1 MFLYILVFCNKIT
14 KNNHSTDYI
23 WLTFVILLQLR
34 LNLYGAN
41 MGHLNKQIAAVTERI
56 IKRSA
61 TLRSD
66 YLRQLEEDFNNRP
79 ERGKLSCGNLA
90 HGFAA
95 CGEEDKNSLRMMQA
109 GNIGIVTAY
118 NDMLS
123 AHQPYATYPDQIKRA
138 MREMGCT
145 AQVAGGVPAMCD
157 GVTQGQDGMEL
168 SLLSRDVIAQCTAIG
183 LSHQMFDGVLALGIC
198 DKIVPGLL
206 MGALSFGYLPALF
219 VPAGPM
225 ESGLPN
231 KEKQRIRQLYAQGE
245 IGREELLQAESDSY
259 HSHGTCTF
267 YGTANSNQMVLEAL
281 GLQLPGSSFVNPDN
295 PLRERLTKEACYQV
309 ARITA
314 LGNDYRPIG
323 KVVDEKAIVNG
334 TIALLASGGST
345 NHSMHLVAIAR
356 AAGIILNWDDISDLS
371 AAVPLLAKVYPN
383 GHADVNHFHA
393 AGGTSCM
400 FRQLLDA
407 GYMHPDAMTAWGEN
421 FADFTKEPTLTN
433 DGNLEWNES
442 PQTPLDSEVLT
453 TVDQPFSEEGGLR
466 LMQGNLGRGVIKVSA
481 VAKENHIVKA
491 PAVVIESQ
499 DDLEPL
505 FKSGKLDKDCIV
517 VVRFQG
523 PKALGMPELHKLTPF
538 LGTLQD
544 KGFSVALV
552 TDGRMS
558 GASGKVP
565 AAIHLVPEAIDGG
578 LLAKLQDGDM
588 ISLNAETGELAF
600 VGDMDELESRSPAPQ
615 PSAGQRGC
623 GREIFAVNRN
633 NISDAEQGASFL
645 YPES

>member
-1 MFLYILVFCNKIT
+1 MACAKID
-14 KNNHSTDYI
+14 KNGFEKMTQLNST
-23 WLTFVILLQLR
+23 VAQ
-34 LNLYGAN
+34 
-41 MGHLNKQIAAVTERI
+41 VTQRI
-56 IKRSA
+56 IQRSA
-61 TLRSD
+61 DLRAD
-66 YLRQLEEDFNNRP
+66 YLRQVREDHGNRP

-95 CGEEDKNSLRMMQA
+95 CGAEDKNSLRLMVA
-109 GNIGIVTAY
+109 SNIAIVTAY

-123 AHQPYATYPDQIKRA
+123 AHQPYAEYPDKIKQA
-138 MREMGCT
+138 MREIGCT

-168 SLLSRDVIAQCTAIG
+168 SLLSRDLIAQCTALS

-206 MGALSFGYLPALF
+206 MGVLSFGYLPALF

-231 KEKQRIRQLYAQGE
+231 KEKQRIRQLFAEGK

-267 YGTANSNQMVLEAL
+267 YGTANSNQVVLEAM

-295 PLRERLTKEACYQV
+295 PLRERLTVETCHQM

-314 LGNDYRPIG
+314 LGNDYRPVGEI
-323 KVVDEKAIVNG
+323 VDERTIVNG

-356 AAGIILNWDDISDLS
+356 SAGIILNWDDISELS

-383 GHADVNHFHA
+383 GQADVNHFHA

-400 FRQLLDA
+400 FRQLLA
-407 GYMHPDAMTAWGEN
+407 GGYMHADAKTAWGAN
-421 FADFTKEPTLTN
+421 FADFTQESFLEN
-433 DGNLEWNES
+433 DKLVWRES
-442 PQTPLDSEVLT
+442 PELPLDMDVLT
-453 TVDQPFSEEGGLR
+453 TLDQPFSEEGGLR
-466 LMQGNLGRGVIKVSA
+466 LLSGNLGRGVIKVSA
-481 VAKENHIVKA
+481 VAAQHQVVEA
-491 PAVVIESQ
+491 PAVVIDDQ
-499 DDLEPL
+499 DQLAGL
-505 FKSGKLDKDCIV
+505 FEAGELNRDCVV
-517 VVRFQG
+517 VVRYQG
-523 PKALGMPELHKLTPF
+523 PKALGMPELHKLTPM
-538 LGTLQD
+538 LGILQD
-544 KGFSVALV
+544 KGYKVALV

-565 AAIHLVPEAIDGG
+565 AAIHLVPEAAEGG
-578 LLAKLQDGDM
+578 LLAKVMDGDL
-588 ISLNAETGELAF
+588 IRVDAVNGELKF
-600 VGDMDELESRSPAPQ
+600 VGDINRLQARAAAAQ
-615 PSAGQRGC
+615 PNAGQRGC
-623 GREIFAVNRN
+623 GRELFAINRS
-633 NISDAEQGASFL
+633 NISNAEQGASFL
-645 YPES
+645 FPGG